1 MEVLFMGSARLVSFM
16 KHEKKFPGHI
26 PFCLLPRFII
36 GGKLYLCRVHATY
49 MRNIYYYIYV
59 IMSIALLVFATPS
72 WAQTGNEA
80 YTFLR
85 MPTSSRANALGGHTV
100 SLVESDPSLVF
111 HNPGLLGG
119 EMDGMIN
126 VSYMNYISDI
136 NVGSAIFTKAFR
148 DKGAWGVGASF
159 FSYGTIDEYSEENIY
174 LGEASSKD
182 ISVQGFFAYDLSERW
197 RGGVS
202 LKFLYSSLADYTSLG
217 LAVDAGLSYY
227 DSDKKFSFG
236 FAFKNIGAQLKSYY
250 EERQRMPWDI
260 QAGISKQMN
269 HAPIRFS
276 LTAMYLN
283 RWKFDYNNENSSSDT
298 SGDDDG
304 DNFAQK
310 LLKHF
315 VIGVDF
321 VPSDNFWVG
330 IGFNPKTRF
339 DMKLSGGGTG
349 LAGFSAGAGVS
360 IKMFDIGASVAKYHP
375 SALSLMISVSTRLS
389 DFRP

>member
-1 MEVLFMGSARLVSFM
+1 MTKR
-16 KHEKKFPGHI
+16 
-26 PFCLLPRFII
+26 
-36 GGKLYLCRVHATY
+36 
-49 MRNIYYYIYV
+49 YYI
-59 IMSIALLVFATPS
+59 IMYIGILLAALPA

-85 MPTSSRANALGGHTV
+85 MPTSTRANALGGHTV
-100 SLVESDPSLVF
+100 SLVESDPSLIF

-126 VSYMNYISDI
+126 LNYMNYISDI
-136 NVGSAIFTKAFR
+136 NVGSAVFTKAFK

-159 FSYGTIDEYSEENIY
+159 FSFGKVDEYSAENVY
-174 LGEASSKD
+174 LGEASAKD

-202 LKFLYSSLADYTSLG
+202 LKFLYSTLADYTSIGLG
-217 LAVDAGLSYY
+217 VDAGLSYY

-236 FAFKNIGAQLKSYY
+236 VTLKNIGAQLKPYY

-260 QAGISKQMN
+260 QAGISKQMK
-269 HAPIRFS
+269 HAPLRFS

-283 RWKFDYNNENSSSDT
+283 RWKFDYVDEVRTQNET
-298 SGDDDG
+298 EEKDG
-304 DNFAQK
+304 DNFMQT

-315 VIGVDF
+315 VVGVDF

-330 IGFNPKTRF
+330 VGFNPKTRM
-339 DMKLSGGGTG
+339 DMKLTGGGTG
-349 LAGFSAGAGVS
+349 LAGFSAGAGVR
-360 IKMFDIGASVAKYHP
+360 IKMFDIGASVAQYHP
-375 SALSLMISVSTRLS
+375 SALSLMVSVSMRLS